1 MLRAVGRSPDMV
13 SVLARSG
20 VAVSAG
26 ADTNENTLATITVPA
41 GAMGDSG
48 SVRVTC
54 VFSYT
59 NSGNSKT
66 LRVKFGGV
74 TYASQGAT
82 TTAIQSFIVGISN
95 RTNATQVGWFPINP
109 NQLSGQSGSPITSS
123 VDTTAAVTILITG
136 QKATAGETLTL
147 ERYSV
152 ELLP

>member
-26 ADTNENTLATITVPA
+26 ANTNENTLATITVPA
-41 GAMGDSG
+41 GAMGSSG

-54 VFSYT
+54 LFSYT
-59 NSGNSKT
+59 NSANNKT
-66 LRVKFGGV
+66 LRIQFGGT
-74 TYASQGAT
+74 TYVSQLVT
-82 TTAIQSFIVGISN
+82 TTTLQALIGGVSN
-95 RTNATQVGWFPINP
+95 RTSGTQVGWFPLNP
-109 NQLSGQSGSPITSS
+109 NPYNAQTGSAVTSS